1 MTAEELAALQAAGIT
16 APPQVA
22 VPAAV
27 TPAPVAAPPPVAP
40 VAATPA
46 TPDWLPARLEQA
58 KRAAQL
64 ETAKQLGFESIE
76 EAEAFTKRAREAAEA
91 AKSADQ
97 KPAVRQIAGDDPSL
111 RLRAISAL
119 QSVWQNTAPRTVA
132 PAVSSAP
139 PSAAPAPAGSADGG
153 PGVVAVDHA
162 AEYQRLRTVN
172 PIAAAHYLDRN

>member
-91 AKSADQ
+91 AKSADEKQ
-97 KPAVRQIAGDDPSL
+97 AD
-111 RLRAISAL
+111 RLRSL
-119 QSVWQNTAPRTVA
+119 E
-132 PAVSSAP
+132 
-139 PSAAPAPAGSADGG
+139 
-153 PGVVAVDHA
+153 
-162 AEYQRLRTVN
+162 AE
-172 PIAAAHYLDRN
+172 AKKGEE